1 MTDDDFLWNKY
12 FETEPER
19 PDQDYYEEEK
29 NRLRYYNR
37 KLKPNQNENSKN
49 HILPDQ
55 LSTAND

>member
-12 FETEPER
+12 FESEPER

-37 KLKPNQNENSKN
+37 KLKPDQDENSKN
-49 HILPDQ
+49 HILPD
-55 LSTAND
+55 